1 MDTTESKEKLFVLLA
16 GQSNMA
22 GRGVAGEDDLTEI
35 PDLLVFR
42 PGNIFKSAVEPVTRD
57 RKFIGAFS
65 SDGKKIETSDPWDNI
80 LPEDGGQVV
89 GTGPGRTLG
98 KLLLEMYPGK
108 QIVLLPCAVGGTSI
122 SAWMPGGHDDWD
134 VHNFP
139 YDNAVKLAKEAQK
152 HGKIIA
158 VCWHQGESDALKKTP
173 DYTDK
178 LRSVVRNFRR
188 DLDLKDDVPFIAG
201 DMASFYNPEIAD
213 NIDIV
218 DDALALLAAED
229 ASFRYV
235 LTKDLKHKGD
245 HLHYDTVSAHELGRR
260 YFEAYRQFR
269 ANPGITPCADSVC
282 GIGEGPFFS
291 LFDKKLYWVN
301 PDGDKECRTPGI
313 ILRKESGSLREISSF
328 SPECGSVSAFSQQA
342 DGTFLL
348 FASGCRVWHWRPGE
362 NAELFAELE
371 GDKFKFNDV
380 TTTPD
385 GHVFC
390 TVLPRELH
398 QGIGELWDFAPD
410 GSFKLLDKCRGIPN
424 GMGFSPDKKTF
435 YFTATTEKTIY
446 RYAYQDNQISEKEIF
461 VSGIGC
467 DGLAVDT
474 QGGVWSAG
482 WTEKI
487 RRFTPDGSLDLEL
500 AFPEMIVSSLCF
512 GGKDMRDLYITTAN
526 YPFAVQNY
534 FRNRSGNVFV
544 WKNPPYRGIEIPFF
558 AGRKKKVQR

>member
-1 MDTTESKEKLFVLLA
+1 VDTTENKEKLFVLLA

-22 GRGVAGEDDLTEI
+22 GRGIAEKDDLTEI

-65 SDGKKIETSDPWDNI
+65 SDGKKIETADPWDNI
-80 LPEDGGQVV
+80 LPEKGGQVV

-139 YDNAVKLAKEAQK
+139 YDNAVKLAKEALEY
-152 HGKIIA
+152 GKIIA

-235 LTKDLKHKGD
+235 LTK
-245 HLHYDTVSAHELGRR
+245 T
-260 YFEAYRQFR
+260 
-269 ANPGITPCADSVC
+269 
-282 GIGEGPFFS
+282 
-291 LFDKKLYWVN
+291 
-301 PDGDKECRTPGI
+301 
-313 ILRKESGSLREISSF
+313 
-328 SPECGSVSAFSQQA
+328 
-342 DGTFLL
+342 
-348 FASGCRVWHWRPGE
+348 
-362 NAELFAELE
+362 
-371 GDKFKFNDV
+371 
-380 TTTPD
+380 
-385 GHVFC
+385 
-390 TVLPRELH
+390 
-398 QGIGELWDFAPD
+398 
-410 GSFKLLDKCRGIPN
+410 
-424 GMGFSPDKKTF
+424 
-435 YFTATTEKTIY
+435 
-446 RYAYQDNQISEKEIF
+446 
-461 VSGIGC
+461 
-467 DGLAVDT
+467 
-474 QGGVWSAG
+474 
-482 WTEKI
+482 
-487 RRFTPDGSLDLEL
+487 
-500 AFPEMIVSSLCF
+500 
-512 GGKDMRDLYITTAN
+512 
-526 YPFAVQNY
+526 
-534 FRNRSGNVFV
+534 
-544 WKNPPYRGIEIPFF
+544 
-558 AGRKKKVQR
+558 

>member
-1 MDTTESKEKLFVLLA
+1 MDTTGDKEKLFVLLA

-22 GRGVAGEDDLTEI
+22 GRGIAEIDDLTEI

-42 PGNIFKSAVEPVTRD
+42 PGNIFRSAVEPVTRD
-57 RKFIGAFS
+57 RKFIGTFS
-65 SDGKKIETSDPWDNI
+65 SDGKKIESADPWDNI
-80 LPEDGGQVV
+80 LPENGGQVIGV
-89 GTGPGRTLG
+89 GPGRTLG
-98 KLLLEMYPGK
+98 KMLLEMYPGK

-152 HGKIIA
+152 YGRIIA
-158 VCWHQGESDALKKTP
+158 VCWHQGESDAAKRTQ
-173 DYTDK
+173 DYTGK

-188 DLDLKDDVPFIAG
+188 DLDLGEDVPFIAG

-229 ASFRYV
+229 TSFRYV
-235 LTKDLKHKGD
+235 LTKDLMHKGD
-245 HLHYDTVSAHELGRR
+245 HLHYDTASAHELGKR
-260 YFEAYRQFR
+260 YFEAYRQFE
-269 ANPGITPCADSVC
+269 ANPDITPYADSVC

-291 LFDKKLYWVN
+291 RCDKKLYWVN
-301 PDGDKECRTPGI
+301 PDGGLEHQTPGF
-313 ILRKESGSLREISSF
+313 ILRKENGSLRDISSF
-328 SPECGSVSAFSQQA
+328 APECGPVSAFSQRE

-348 FASGCRVWHWRPGE
+348 FASGGCVWYWRPE
-362 NAELFAELE
+362 EKAELFAELA
-371 GDKFKFNDV
+371 GGKFKFNDV

-398 QGIGELWDFAPD
+398 QGTGELWDLAPD
-410 GSFKLLDKCRGIPN
+410 GSFKLLDKCSGIPN
-424 GMGFSPDKKTF
+424 GMGFSPDGKTF

-446 RYAYQDNQISEKEIF
+446 RYTYRNKQISEKEIF

-487 RRFTPDGSLDLEL
+487 RRFFPDGHLDFEL
-500 AFPEMIVSSLCF
+500 TFPDMIISSLCF
-512 GGKDMRDLYITTAN
+512 GGKENRDLFITTAN
-526 YPFAVQNY
+526 YPFASQKH
-534 FRNRSGNVFV
+534 FRNRSGNVFI
-544 WKNPPYRGIEIPFF
+544 WKNSPYQGLEIPFF
-558 AGRKKKVQR
+558 AGIKEDK